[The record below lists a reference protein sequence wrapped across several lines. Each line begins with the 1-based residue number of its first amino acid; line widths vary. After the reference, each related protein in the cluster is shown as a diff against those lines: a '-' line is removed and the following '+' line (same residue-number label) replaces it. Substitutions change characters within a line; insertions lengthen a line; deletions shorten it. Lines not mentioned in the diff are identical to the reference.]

1 MRPIQ
6 LSMQAFGPYVGRQD
20 LDFTEGLAGESFFLI
35 HGATGAGKTT
45 ILDAI
50 CFALYGKASGQDRTG
65 TMMRAGLA
73 DAKTET
79 FVEFTFALGPKT
91 YRIYRRPAYRRLG
104 YKSDTTAK
112 AELWQLGVGE
122 PKLLAS
128 RYTDVSEYVATLLGF
143 ECEQFRQVV
152 LLPQGEFR
160 RFLTANSQQRGAIL
174 QALFQTDHYRRIE
187 EKLGERAGDLSSRVN
202 KCREKKEQ
210 QLAEAGVSTTEELDE
225 TIRARED
232 ERKTLA
238 LDVAAKQDLRQ
249 RKNNELQ
256 QGRELDGHFRRYAEQ
271 QRIYAEHLAKLP
283 TQQEFAAHLERAQ
296 KAAALQD
303 KDLQARRDAKM
314 LSERSQTVTLREKA
328 SKEADAA
335 AKTAEAAFAAEE
347 ARAGERQKAE
357 ANCQELARYA
367 ELLDGIASLRT
378 ETEAAVQYAASLT
391 SKAQKAAETAADLQQ
406 KQETLRTQERELLRS
421 SAGAAGLEQ
430 RRSRLTRELEQQ
442 RELSVLTAKIASVTD
457 VYRKAA
463 SQSERDKEK
472 AVEARKYFLRLQEL
486 FRDGQAAHLAA
497 TLADGKPCPVC
508 GAVHHPHPAVGEL
521 TVSETELDAAEK
533 TADRAAE
540 RANASAV
547 SAAEQAQSLRQLRE
561 DEAAK
566 RKVAVE
572 TYTLRL
578 REEAGNGENDASTE
592 NGETS
597 TVKAGGVSSAD
608 GNISEAGANESVS
621 DVKDLPS
628 EETLQAELAG
638 VNAAIRDLSNRQR
651 QAATIGQ
658 KLQRIAVSLR
668 RAEEDEKRLRDA
680 AQEAERKSQRL
691 QATLDEKSR
700 QIPDAYAEKSAL
712 QRAIRAAETL
722 VAELTRKHRQAAELR
737 QKTGETAA
745 AARTAFLQAQQEE
758 MSAAKRA
765 AESRDTFLN
774 AVKTAGFA
782 DEAEYREIIGGNW
795 GNESYRDIVAKRI
808 QAFQQEMRDA
818 KKACADEESILK
830 DKTKPDLAALEQAAV
845 SADQAWQDALKRQVT
860 CQEEQKNLAKR
871 RKAVEKLDKETA
883 ELEER
888 HQVIGRLAE
897 VANAVSPYRI
907 HFQTYIQQSIFGDVM
922 EAANQR
928 LTAMSGGRYH
938 LQPGGKADARGWQ
951 GLELEVFDEY
961 SGQPRE
967 TKSLSGGE
975 SFLASLALAL
985 GLADIVQ
992 QYAGGVRLD
1001 TVFIDEGFGTLDS
1014 ETLDTAIETLVNLQQ
1029 GGNRLVGI
1037 ISHVEE
1043 LRQRIPV
1050 RLEVTKTPKGSR
1062 AEFVRGRGE
1071 E

>member
-65 TMMRAGLA
+65 TMMRAGQA

-112 AELWQLGVGE
+112 AELWQLENGE
-122 PKLLAS
+122 EKLLAS
-128 RYTDVSEYVATLLGF
+128 RYTDVSEYVVTLLGF

-347 ARAGERQKAE
+347 ARVGERQTAE

-378 ETEAAVQYAASLT
+378 ETEAAVKHAASLV
-391 SKAQKAAETAADLQQ
+391 SKAQNAAETAADLQQ

-442 RELSVLTAKIASVTD
+442 RELSVLTAKITSVAD
-457 VYRKAA
+457 MYKKAA
-463 SQSERDKEK
+463 AQSERDKEK

-533 TADRAAE
+533 TADQAAE
-540 RANASAV
+540 RASASAV

-566 RKVAVE
+566 QKTAVAA
-572 TYTLRL
+572 YASRL
-578 REEAGNGENDASTE
+578 REEGKNADVTE
-592 NGETS
+592 M
-597 TVKAGGVSSAD
+597 
-608 GNISEAGANESVS
+608 
-621 DVKDLPS
+621 PS

-658 KLQRIAVSLR
+658 KLQQIAVSLR

-712 QRAIRAAETL
+712 QRAIHAAQIL
-722 VAELTRKHRQAAELR
+722 VSELNRRHRQAAEQR

-758 MSAAKRA
+758 TSAVKRA

-795 GNESYRDIVAKRI
+795 GNESYRDTVAKRI
-808 QAFQQEMRDA
+808 QDFQQEMRDA

-845 SADQAWQDALKRQVT
+845 SADQAWQDALTRQVT

-883 ELEER
+883 ELEET